1 MKKVYVL
8 TIAVLIFTVSHSQTT
23 LYSNNFTG
31 ASGTTDATTQTLA
44 TPYGTGTSAS
54 STIIATNGTTTGSFT
69 GNPNANWSITSLSS
83 TVGSQSV
90 SAPTSGSYT
99 GASGGAYAV
108 FSGSNYTA
116 SQYGGIII
124 GPINTTG
131 YQNVTLNFGFAYSLQ
146 AANVRAA
153 ATGFSYGSLAA
164 WTNSVAPSSSSLTS
178 PRLIPTTNAQSGY
191 SYTTYSFTPTS
202 GSVTWQYVS
211 ITLPASA
218 SNISSLY
225 ITLGMSTSTVS
236 GNLILAFDDLKVTG
250 TLIPTRTY
258 SGLLYKSVQNGN
270 WNNTATWNTAA
281 NIAGPWAAAAKAP
294 DYQDSTITIST
305 GTTVQDTSVATNI
318 QANQIIVN
326 GTLQLGNGTND
337 GMLTLGDDQ
346 TGDELTITNGGVL
359 QITNVTQTSPFNF
372 NTGTTLH
379 VNSGGKILIGDGSST
394 IYQVCTSVAQTSV
407 DNGFVIFDDNS
418 IWEHNTP
425 NKPASD
431 GNYFGISSSTI
442 PILRILQ
449 TPNGNLGN
457 ANTYKINGSLVLGSG
472 VTLTYTGAGSKT
484 FVSGISGAGTI
495 TSLSSSPSGSFK
507 TGTTSTIISSGVT
520 IQMNNTSTY
529 LSVLSTDFTNNGNIV
544 GARTSF
550 DAGSQNIH
558 GSGTY
563 DSLTINNLGGLT
575 IDANGGNT
583 IKINKVLTLKAGILT
598 TNGNL
603 SLLTSSS
610 GSATVATID
619 GAINTGSIT
628 GNVTVQRYINNSAAW
643 RMIGFPLSSS
653 TTISASALST
663 LYGSGYNAY
672 TYNETLDN
680 GAYNGSGGVNAGWT
694 SFTSSAT
701 TTADKGILMIGGTPT
716 STLSATGTLNTG
728 TQTITLSS
736 TSGKGWNLIANPFAS
751 NITWSTVQAASTNVD
766 ATVYRYDPNTSAYAS
781 YNATTTSQTGSGQ
794 NNIIENGAGFFVHV
808 TTPGSAASLSVAET
822 AKTSTAPASSLMGV
836 QTPSNKS
843 IIKLSLSKQGD
854 QYADEVVLRWGGG
867 FAATDNFDGNFDA
880 YDLGRAVGPDLS
892 VIGTDKT
899 VYSIFHGAEL
909 KNSSDENRT
918 VQLGMKNM
926 AEGTYQIGIQLQSP
940 IANGNKAYLYDS
952 YTGTY
957 TLIDDNT
964 SNYSF
969 ITTSDTKS
977 QSSTRFSVVMNAKQI
992 ATVINDNSNLPVILL
1007 NNPSTGNIFT
1017 LYSKNNYNQLQWQV
1031 IDGGG
1036 RVMQTGQI
1044 NSVMKGSTHQ
1054 INAGNTATGNYFI
1067 KLNGDGNAL
1076 PVLKAIKN

>member
-1 MKKVYVL
+1 MNSINVNAQL
-8 TIAVLIFTVSHSQTT
+8 TVTVDTTNTGIRVPVNFVGFSFDMSYWTTSFSTNKTITQQLFNNLYPYQQPVVRILANNGFYWKNGSFNTAPSSWNLASGAPYNYTCTSCLAGSPGLSSSISTTHLDSYKSFVQGLNYYPTT
-23 LYSNNFTG
+23 LFGVSLAFLDPNRYADFASEVKNRFNGTGYDYYFEIGNEPDLYVSKSRRNSGYNATESTNEFNLIKNAISSYGKIAGPVLAKSSNTSSGSWSGQIGTFITNTSPNIVTMHDYPLGDASGVSSGSYPNYLAKFLNNNYSYTEVNNVSSGLITSINTCKTAGVPFRLAEANSIASSGISGVSDAFGSALWGMDFMFELAKAG
-31 ASGTTDATTQTLA
+31 ASGINFMTAQGTNYSPFLYGSLNINPLYYGTLMFARCVQNNAQILNVTPANSVTNNPNIKAWVTKDANNIIRVLLINRGSSTTDASSSNVTINIPGANAIAKRYDLTTTIGSGALTNGAIAQTVSSGAIFTLA
-44 TPYGTGTSAS
+44 G
-54 STIIATNGTTTGSFT
+54 
-69 GNPNANWSITSLSS
+69 
-83 TVGSQSV
+83 Q
-90 SAPTSGSYT
+90 
-99 GASGGAYAV
+99 
-108 FSGSNYTA
+108 
-116 SQYGGIII
+116 
-124 GPINTTG
+124 
-131 YQNVTLNFGFAYSLQ
+131 
-146 AANVRAA
+146 
-153 ATGFSYGSLAA
+153 
-164 WTNSVAPSSSSLTS
+164 
-178 PRLIPTTNAQSGY
+178 
-191 SYTTYSFTPTS
+191 
-202 GSVTWQYVS
+202 
-211 ITLPASA
+211 
-218 SNISSLY
+218 
-225 ITLGMSTSTVS
+225 TVS
-236 GNLILAFDDLKVTG
+236 NSD
-250 TLIPTRTY
+250 
-258 SGLLYKSVQNGN
+258 
-270 WNNTATWNTAA
+270 
-281 NIAGPWAAAAKAP
+281 
-294 DYQDSTITIST
+294 
-305 GTTVQDTSVATNI
+305 
-318 QANQIIVN
+318 
-326 GTLQLGNGTND
+326 GTLQG
-337 GMLTLGDDQ
+337 
-346 TGDELTITNGGVL
+346 
-359 QITNVTQTSPFNF
+359 
-372 NTGTTLH
+372 
-379 VNSGGKILIGDGSST
+379 
-394 IYQVCTSVAQTSV
+394 
-407 DNGFVIFDDNS
+407 
-418 IWEHNTP
+418 
-425 NKPASD
+425 
-431 GNYFGISSSTI
+431 
-442 PILRILQ
+442 
-449 TPNGNLGN
+449 
-457 ANTYKINGSLVLGSG
+457 
-472 VTLTYTGAGSKT
+472 TLTYTTLQPSNNSYTISLPAASATYIETQATNDFYSQTGDITQTANWNTKFDGSGFALGTSISTATINFHSTQTQNLSAPLNILNGSLSVENNSTLTVTSGGSVTLGPSSQLTVNSGSNLDMSGNSLALQSSSSGTATVNTVAGT
-484 FVSGISGAGTI
+484 LSGIS
-495 TSLSSSPSGSFK
+495 
-507 TGTTSTIISSGVT
+507 
-520 IQMNNTSTY
+520 
-529 LSVLSTDFTNNGNIV
+529 
-544 GARTSF
+544 
-550 DAGSQNIH
+550 
-558 GSGTY
+558 
-563 DSLTINNLGGLT
+563 
-575 IDANGGNT
+575 
-583 IKINKVLTLKAGILT
+583 
-598 TNGNL
+598 
-603 SLLTSSS
+603 
-610 GSATVATID
+610 
-619 GAINTGSIT
+619 
-628 GNVTVQRYINNSAAW
+628 NVTVQRYINNSAAW